1 MKLSKA
7 IEIGHECGL
16 ERPEECVNNVL
27 LHATMLFT
35 YDEMEN
41 ELAELIE
48 DAKNSGIQFCPVCG
62 AAMINGECYMKDLTH
77 KGGEE

>member
-16 ERPEECVNNVL
+16 EHPAECVNNVL
-27 LHATMLFT
+27 MHATMLFT

-62 AAMINGECYMKDLTH
+62 AAMINGECYMSDLTH
-77 KGGEE
+77 SP